1 MYKTL
6 KQILEDNSSSPTPII
21 DNGILLDGTILL
33 IVGPA
38 KSKKTFLTLNIAL
51 AIASGTDFAGFKISK
66 PRKVLYLL
74 AEGGYYPNRK
84 RITKMAQRILPGN
97 TDNFMVEFST
107 NSYINDFIGYDEL
120 YRMIEGSGA
129 EVVIFDPLI
138 RFHDIDENSAT
149 GMSEVFGKIRMLID
163 NLSISVILNHH
174 TGKVESK
181 GGRGSSV
188 ILGEYDSCI
197 SIHKAKNNFIRLTY
211 IMRHVETPPSNSIR
225 FNSDTFWFERD
236 NGIIEQ
242 LENFGGTIPKED
254 FINNYGKSKA
264 TAYRDII
271 KAVKEGHIKDEGGV
285 LELVDLE

>member
-1 MYKTL
+1 MYTL
-6 KQILEDNSSSPTPII
+6 KQILEDNSSPPTPVI

-51 AIASGTDFAGFKISK
+51 AIASGTDFAEFKISK
-66 PRKVLYLL
+66 PKKVLYLL
-74 AEGGYYPNRK
+74 AEGGYYPNRE
-84 RITKMAQRILPGN
+84 RIKKMAQRILPGN

-120 YRMIEGSGA
+120 YRTIEDSGA

-197 SIHKAKNNFIRLTY
+197 SIHKAKNNCIRLTY

-225 FNSDTFWFERD
+225 FNSDTFWFERA
-236 NGIIEQ
+236 NGIVEL
-242 LENFGGTIPKED
+242 LENSGGSLPKGD
-254 FINNYGKSKA
+254 FIKAYGIPQS
-264 TAYRDII
+264 TAYKHIK
-271 KAVKEGHIKDEGGV
+271 KAVNEGLVKEKEGV
-285 LELVDLE
+285 LEVV